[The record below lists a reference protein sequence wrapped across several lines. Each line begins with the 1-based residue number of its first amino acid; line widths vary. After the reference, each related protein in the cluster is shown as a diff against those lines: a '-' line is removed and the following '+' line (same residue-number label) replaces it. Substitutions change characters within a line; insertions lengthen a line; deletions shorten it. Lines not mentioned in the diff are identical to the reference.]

1 MLDFFLLLGGMVVA
15 AVGGEVFLKAVLG
28 LSAWLRIPNAVT
40 AATLAAFATS
50 SPEIAVAVNAGLE
63 GRGDLAVGDALGS
76 NIVNVG
82 LILGLVLCLGSLRFD
97 WETHVR
103 EYLWAMA
110 APFVFILALVDD
122 FFSRWDAALFLGLF
136 GFWLFQVTRSA
147 LRQRQ
152 RREPRT
158 GEQAVSPW
166 WLALL
171 GIAGML
177 LLSTAGRLIVLG
189 ASGIGETLGMS
200 SFVIGATLVAFGTSA
215 PELAT
220 ALIARIRGHDEV
232 GVGTILG
239 SNVFNCLFV
248 VGMTAMVG
256 PFGLQAR
263 AVLPSILLGM
273 TALLFI
279 IPISGNQLH
288 RTRGFGLLV
297 IYMLSFFSAWMT
309 SKWR

>member
-1 MLDFFLLLGGMVVA
+1 MVDFFLLLAGVVLA
-15 AVGGEVFLKAVLG
+15 AVGGEIFLKAVLG
-28 LSAWLRIPNAVT
+28 LSAWLRIPPAVT

-50 SPEIAVAVNAGLE
+50 SPEIAVAVNAGLQGKGE
-63 GRGDLAVGDALGS
+63 LAVGDALGS
-76 NIVNVG
+76 NIVNVA

-110 APFVFILALVDD
+110 APFLVILALVDD

-136 GFWLFQVTRSA
+136 GFWLFRLTRSA
-147 LRQRQ
+147 LRQRA
-152 RREPRT
+152 RREPGT
-158 GEQAVSPW
+158 GGPTVSPW
-166 WLALL
+166 MPVFM
-171 GIAGML
+171 GISGML

-189 ASGIGETLGMS
+189 ASGIGEALGMS
-200 SFVIGATLVAFGTSA
+200 SFLIGATLVAFGTSA

-220 ALIARIRGHDEV
+220 ALIARVRGHDEV

-248 VGMTAMVG
+248 VGMTGMVG
-256 PFGLQAR
+256 PFGLQGR

-273 TALLFI
+273 TALLLI
-279 IPISGNQLH
+279 IPITGNQLH
-288 RTRGFGLLV
+288 RTRGYGLLGV
-297 IYMLSFFSAWMT
+297 YMLSILAAWME
-309 SKWR
+309 SRR